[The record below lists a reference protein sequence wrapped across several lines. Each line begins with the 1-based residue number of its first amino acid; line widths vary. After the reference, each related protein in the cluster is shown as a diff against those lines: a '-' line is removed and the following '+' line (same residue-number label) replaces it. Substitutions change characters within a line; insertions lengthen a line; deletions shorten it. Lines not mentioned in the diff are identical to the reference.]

1 MKVACLLITHL
12 AMKAELR
19 RRPQLRGQPVIV
31 TQTHGSQQVVL
42 DSSPEARGV
51 TDGMPLQE
59 ALSRCKPAALLEA
72 DQPHYQTMFD
82 EVVEALEQRS
92 PLVEKGL
99 ENSPGNYSGK
109 NPGKSPG
116 KSASGCIYVGLDGL
130 EAMYGGEARLVT
142 SLLQAVPGD
151 FNPRIGVAGGKFP
164 AYVAAV
170 TTGGGQATK
179 VPKNAAEFLKE
190 FSVDL
195 LPLSWDDKARLHRFS
210 LHTLGQLAGLK
221 VGAIQAQL
229 GPVGKRVWELAQG
242 IDHAPLVPHRR
253 EELIQE
259 TLTFPSP
266 VITQHAI
273 LAAVEI
279 LLSRAFLRQETR
291 GKYVRGITIA
301 SHVLRHPPWLK
312 ELVFKEAIGSRDRA
326 FLVIKNAFDSISLP
340 GPLEDISL
348 TLAGLSG
355 QTGVQAGLFTDVR
368 KREQLREM
376 MLQLEAQLGCKPP
389 IYQVKDIEPWSRT
402 PERRQALVTYDP

>member
-19 RRPQLRGQPVIV
+19 RYPQLQGRPVIV
-31 TQTHGSQQVVL
+31 TQTHGSHQVVL

-51 TDGMPLQE
+51 TSGMPLQE

-72 DQPHYQTMFD
+72 DQPYYQTVFD
-82 EVVEALEQRS
+82 EIVEALEQRS
-92 PLVEKGL
+92 PLVEK
-99 ENSPGNYSGK
+99 SPE
-109 NPGKSPG
+109 KSE
-116 KSASGCIYVGLDGL
+116 SGCIYVGLDGL

-170 TTGGGQATK
+170 TTGGGQATR
-179 VPKNAAEFLKE
+179 VPSNAAEFLKE

-195 LPLSWDDKARLHRFS
+195 LPLSWDNKARLHRFS
-210 LHTLGQLAGLK
+210 LHTLGQLAELK

-229 GPVGKRVWELAQG
+229 GPMGKRVWELAQG

-279 LLSRAFLRQETR
+279 LLSRAFLRQEVR
-291 GKYVRGITIA
+291 GRYVRGITIA

-312 ELVFKEAIGSRDRA
+312 EFAFKEAIGSRDRA
-326 FLVIKNAFDSISLP
+326 FLVIKNALDSISLP

-348 TLAGLSG
+348 TLAGFSG
-355 QTGVQAGLFTDVR
+355 ESGVQTGLFTDVR

-376 MLQLEAQLGCKPP
+376 MRQLEVQLGCKPP

-402 PERRQALVTYDP
+402 PERRQALVTFDP

>member
-19 RRPQLRGQPVIV
+19 RYPQLQGRPVIV
-31 TQTHGSQQVVL
+31 TQTHGSHQVVL

-51 TDGMPLQE
+51 TSGMPLQE

-72 DQPHYQTMFD
+72 DQPYYQTVFD
-82 EVVEALEQRS
+82 EIVEALEQRS
-92 PLVEKGL
+92 PLVEK
-99 ENSPGNYSGK
+99 SPE
-109 NPGKSPG
+109 KSE
-116 KSASGCIYVGLDGL
+116 SGCIYVGLDGL

-142 SLLQAVPGD
+142 SLLQAVPGN

-170 TTGGGQATK
+170 TTEGGQATR
-179 VPKNAAEFLKE
+179 VPSNAAEFLKGS
-190 FSVDL
+190 SVDL
-195 LPLSWDDKARLHRFS
+195 LPLSWDNKARLHRFS
-210 LHTLGQLAGLK
+210 LHTLGQLAELK

-229 GPVGKRVWELAQG
+229 GPMGKRVWELAQG

-279 LLSRAFLRQETR
+279 LLSRAFLRQEVR
-291 GKYVRGITIA
+291 GKYVRGISIA

-312 ELVFKEAIGSRDRA
+312 EFAFKEAIGSRDRA
-326 FLVIKNAFDSISLP
+326 FLLIKNALDSISLP

-348 TLAGLSG
+348 TLAGFSG
-355 QTGVQAGLFTDVR
+355 ESGVQTGLFTDVR

-376 MLQLEAQLGCKPP
+376 MRQLEVQLGCKPP

-402 PERRQALVTYDP
+402 PERRQALVTFDP

>member
-19 RRPQLRGQPVIV
+19 RYPQLQGRPVIV
-31 TQTHGSQQVVL
+31 TQTHGSQQMVL

-72 DQPHYQTMFD
+72 DQSYYQTMFD
-82 EVVEALEQRS
+82 EIAEALEQRS
-92 PLVEKGL
+92 PLVEK
-99 ENSPGNYSGK
+99 SPGEERIRMYLCGAGRTGSHVRRR
-109 NPGKSPG
+109 SPG
-116 KSASGCIYVGLDGL
+116 WLPPCFKRCPAILIRASVW
-130 EAMYGGEARLVT
+130 R
-142 SLLQAVPGD
+142 
-151 FNPRIGVAGGKFP
+151 GGKFP

-170 TTGGGQATK
+170 TTGGGQATR
-179 VPKNAAEFLKE
+179 VPSNAAEFLKG

-195 LPLSWDDKARLHRFS
+195 LPLSWDNKARLHRFS

-229 GPVGKRVWELAQG
+229 GPMGKRVWELAQG
-242 IDHAPLVPHRR
+242 IDRAPLVPHRR

-279 LLSRAFLRQETR
+279 LLSRAFLRQEIR

-312 ELVFKEAIGSRDRA
+312 EFAFKEAIGSRDRA
-326 FLVIKNAFDSISLP
+326 FLVIKNALDSISLP

-348 TLAGLSG
+348 TLAGFSG
-355 QTGVQAGLFTDVR
+355 ESGVQTGLFTGVR

-376 MLQLEAQLGCKPP
+376 MRQLEVQLGCKPP
-389 IYQVKDIEPWSRT
+389 IYQMKDIEPWSRT
-402 PERRQALVTYDP
+402 PERRQALVTFDP